1 MKRRDP
7 FEPLDEMERDLVD
20 SMKGDEWR
28 EAAGADQLCKQA
40 EAYAHAT
47 IRKDRRMNIR
57 ISERDLRNLK
67 RRALEEGI
75 PYQTMVSMVLH
86 KYVSGQFLD
95 RSTPE
100 AVAATTTR
108 SIRTG
113 RSNKQVER
121 SRTRRSR

>member
-7 FEPLDEMERDLVD
+7 FEPLDEQERDLIE
-20 SMKGDEWR
+20 SIEKDEWQ
-28 EAAGADQLCKQA
+28 EAVQADRLRKQA
-40 EAYAHAT
+40 EAYADAT

-86 KYVSGQFLD
+86 KYISGQFLD
-95 RSTPE
+95 RSVSGTI
-100 AVAATTTR
+100 ATTTR
-108 SIRTG
+108 STGRG
-113 RSNKQVER
+113 RSNKQLEQ
-121 SRTRRSR
+121 SRARRAK